1 MLYSQNLQTDI
12 AKFLKEEVL
21 SLSMVEGR
29 IAQDLE
35 SYRTGNVLEKY
46 AKETHMSLYTLLAEY
61 QNPFG
66 PQHGKSLASTQSMI
80 CAITKTTVYLL
91 ALEEAAN
98 NISRVLILA
107 EFNRHTAKI
116 VDQHT
121 TQLGKT
127 TLELQEKNVHA
138 KIESNLCSANYNPE
152 MVKILRQNYIRA

>member
-1 MLYSQNLQTDI
+1 
-12 AKFLKEEVL
+12 
-21 SLSMVEGR
+21 MVEGR

-46 AKETHMSLYTLLAEY
+46 AKETYMSLYTLLAVY

-121 TQLGKT
+121 TTKLGKM
-127 TLELQEKNVHA
+127 TLELKDKNVHA
-138 KIESNLCSANYNPE
+138 KIESNLFSANYNPE
-152 MVKILRQNYIRA
+152 MVKMLRQNYIYA